1 MEDVH
6 AISGA
11 ILLGMGA
18 IAGSIKWSAG
28 RLMKAQDRGIAA
40 LVESA
45 KTGATLTAKFDMLAS
60 RFDHLAARFD
70 QIVQHLSPTPA
81 PRTPKT
87 ARRADTERG

>member
-11 ILLGMGA
+11 ILLGMGV
-18 IAGSIKWSAG
+18 IATSIKWSAG
-28 RLMKAQDRGIAA
+28 RLTKAQDRGIAA

-45 KTGATLTAKFDMLAS
+45 KMGATLTAKFDMLAS

-70 QIVQHLSPTPA
+70 QIVQHLSA
-81 PRTPKT
+81 PPKAKA